1 MRLYGAFTKAEVQS
15 DGTVRLEGIASSETE
30 DDQGETVQAAA
41 MRAAIPEY
49 MRFPA
54 LREMHQLSAAGTTL
68 EADVGHDGVTRIVGH
83 IIDPVAISKIK
94 NRVYRG
100 FSIGGQVTGRDPVNR
115 KIITGLKLNEI
126 SLVDRPANPEAIFDV
141 WKAGGAIIEG
151 NNDMPDGGLA
161 TLGDV
166 LAAKA
171 SAGEPVQIWSCRN
184 AEHRHL
190 AKADAVRCIEDE
202 AAKATADPSDNPA
215 IIEDSPAGEEGDAA
229 PPASAAQPE
238 PQSALDMARA
248 AIERGEA
255 VLARAGANTE
265 AAAVDEPAE
274 ISDSVAA
281 APEQPEPTSDPVCQP
296 AEKATDDTPA
306 GDDPPSA
313 DDKPW
318 RPPLAKGLANV
329 GRIANLIIE
338 LDWVCDGMELESA
351 MEGDNS
357 PQPARLMAIIGELCT
372 FLNAY
377 VAEETAE
384 FISEEEY
391 GGGDDDEYVDVGGGV
406 APLTM
411 SSIISSLRKTIS
423 DPDKLEALVNG
434 VITKG
439 ALLEAADQIH
449 LDYAVHYALE
459 AMEMDGLTKSELTSF
474 AEVYK
479 VLIDT
484 GATSVAA
491 PAASGPPRNAT
502 QDTSRNARVTPLQPP
517 DGAVPATPMPKASD
531 ITRLHNAIAKASELP
546 EDGTVQV
553 NADLAMKAGRK
564 PQHIMAGMI
573 HDCLKA
579 LSSGTTCDDE
589 TEAGKTTKKISGR
602 TMAAIHKAHEHIG
615 RVPGGECPGGE
626 PTEAGEEE
634 RQGASS
640 SAGKTIETDDLA
652 KAQIERDEARAQLVK
667 SEAEN
672 TAMAKAL
679 TAMTTTFDRMA
690 KQIDDIYHQPVAPIG
705 IVRTGTPT
713 TKAADNAAPDDP
725 TEITDAQA
733 VAWLAKK
740 SPEQQTLAMIKASY
754 ATPMPL
760 PASVVGHSQAA
771 RDRVPN
777 R

>member
-1 MRLYGAFTKAEVQS
+1 M
-15 DGTVRLEGIASSETE
+15 
-30 DDQGETVQAAA
+30 
-41 MRAAIPEY
+41 
-49 MRFPA
+49 
-54 LREMHQLSAAGTTL
+54 
-68 EADVGHDGVTRIVGH
+68 
-83 IIDPVAISKIK
+83 
-94 NRVYRG
+94 
-100 FSIGGQVTGRDPVNR
+100 
-115 KIITGLKLNEI
+115 
-126 SLVDRPANPEAIFDV
+126 
-141 WKAGGAIIEG
+141 
-151 NNDMPDGGLA
+151 
-161 TLGDV
+161 
-166 LAAKA
+166 
-171 SAGEPVQIWSCRN
+171 
-184 AEHRHL
+184 
-190 AKADAVRCIEDE
+190 
-202 AAKATADPSDNPA
+202 
-215 IIEDSPAGEEGDAA
+215 
-229 PPASAAQPE
+229 
-238 PQSALDMARA
+238 
-248 AIERGEA
+248 
-255 VLARAGANTE
+255 
-265 AAAVDEPAE
+265 
-274 ISDSVAA
+274 
-281 APEQPEPTSDPVCQP
+281 
-296 AEKATDDTPA
+296 
-306 GDDPPSA
+306 
-313 DDKPW
+313 
-318 RPPLAKGLANV
+318 AKGLANI

-391 GGGDDDEYVDVGGGV
+391 GGGEDDEYVDLDGGLT
-406 APLTM
+406 PLTM

-459 AMEMDGLTKSELTSF
+459 AMEMDGVTKSEMMAF
-474 AEVYK
+474 ADVYK

-491 PAASGPPRNAT
+491 PPASSPPRNAT
-502 QDTSRNARVTPLQPP
+502 QDTGRNAQVAPLQPP
-517 DGAVPATPMPKASD
+517 DGAVPASPMPKASD
-531 ITRLHNAIAKASELP
+531 TTRLHNAIAKASELP
-546 EDGTVQV
+546 EDGAVQA

-589 TEAGKTTKKISGR
+589 TEASAPTKKVSGR

-615 RVPGGECPGGE
+615 KVPGGECPGGE
-626 PTEAGEEE
+626 PTPAGEEE

-640 SAGKTIETDDLA
+640 SAGKAVETDDLA
-652 KAQIERDEARAQLVK
+652 KAQTERDEARTQLVK

-690 KQIDDIYHQPVAPIG
+690 KQIDDMYHQPVAPIG

-713 TKAADNAAPDDP
+713 TKAADNVTPDDP
-725 TEITDAQA
+725 TQITDAQL
-733 VAWLAKK
+733 VAALAKK

-754 ATPMPL
+754 ASPMPL

-771 RDRVPN
+771 RDRLPN

>member
-15 DGTVRLEGIASSETE
+15 DGTVRVEGIASSEAE

-83 IIDPVAISKIK
+83 IVDPVAVSKIK

-100 FSIGGQVTGRDPVNR
+100 FSIGGQVTGRDPANR
-115 KIITGLKLNEI
+115 KIITSLKLNEI

-161 TLGDV
+161 TLGEV

-171 SAGEPVQIWSCRN
+171 SAGEPVQIWSCSN

-202 AAKATADPSDNPA
+202 AAKATAEPDDSPE
-215 IIEDSPAGEEGDAA
+215 IIEGSPAGEEGDAA
-229 PPASAAQPE
+229 LPTPAAEPE

-265 AAAVDEPAE
+265 ASTVDEPTE
-274 ISDSVAA
+274 ISGSVAVA
-281 APEQPEPTSDPVCQP
+281 SEQPNPNSDPDRQP
-296 AEKATDDTPA
+296 AEKATDDKPA
-306 GDDPPSA
+306 ADEPPSA
-313 DDKPW
+313 GDKAW
-318 RPPLAKGLANV
+318 RPPLAKGMANI
-329 GRIANLIIE
+329 GRIADLIIE
-338 LDWVCDGMELESA
+338 LDWVCDGMQLESA
-351 MEGDNS
+351 IEGDNS

-391 GGGDDDEYVDVGGGV
+391 GSGDDDEYVNVGSGV
-406 APLTM
+406 TLLTM

-439 ALLEAADQIH
+439 ALLEAADQVH
-449 LDYAVHYALE
+449 LDYAAHYALE
-459 AMEMDGLTKSELTSF
+459 AMEMDGVTKSEMMAF
-474 AEVYK
+474 ADVYK

-491 PAASGPPRNAT
+491 PPSSAPPRNAT
-502 QDTSRNARVTPLQPP
+502 QDTSKNPRVAPMQPP
-517 DGAVPATPMPKASD
+517 GGAVPAAPFPKASD
-531 ITRLHNAIAKASELP
+531 TTRLHNAIAKASELP
-546 EDGTVQV
+546 DEGAVQA
-553 NADLAMKAGRK
+553 NADVALKAGRK

-589 TEAGKTTKKISGR
+589 AEANKTTKKISGR

-615 RVPGGECPGGE
+615 KVPGGECPGGE
-626 PTEAGEEE
+626 PTPAGEEE

-640 SAGKTIETDDLA
+640 SAKTVETDDLA
-652 KAQIERDEARAQLVK
+652 KAQSERDEARALLVS
-667 SEAEN
+667 SEADK
-672 TAMAKAL
+672 TAMSSAL
-679 TAMTTTFDRMA
+679 NTMNTLLERMS
-690 KQIDDIYHQPVAPIG
+690 KRVDDIYNQPVAPMAM
-705 IVRTGTPT
+705 VRAGTPT
-713 TKAADNAAPDDP
+713 TKAADNATADDP
-725 TEITDAQA
+725 TQITDAQA

-754 ATPMPL
+754 ATPMAL

-771 RDRVPN
+771 RDRIPN